1 MERLLQVMATVAML
15 SSARPVLKTR
25 VALRATSL
33 SAAYGWA
40 IATLALWA
48 ATSLVTQALHFAHDG
63 LADQLWYACAVLLVT
78 PFAAA
83 LGARRPGSRV
93 WSWFVVLPAT
103 IVLALPA
110 VTAWNRN
117 WSLGPLQLEPPML
130 AGYALVLLM
139 GAGNYFPTRFG
150 LPALLAAAAG
160 LCVVLT
166 MSTLGSPPP
175 VSTAIARVLASFLL
189 AVATWLAAFKL
200 RYQAAASAPTPLD
213 RLWIDFRDLFG
224 IVWARRIADRIN
236 QRAVQANW
244 PVRLLMSGFVPVDP
258 TRSLALTPQQSEQIE
273 QTLRWL
279 LRRFVDPEWIDER
292 LQRSR
297 QETGIGK
304 L

>member
-1 MERLLQVMATVAML
+1 MERLLQVMATVAIM
-15 SSARPVLKTR
+15 SSARPIPKTR

-33 SAAYGWA
+33 PSAYRWSVAA
-40 IATLALWA
+40 LALW
-48 ATSLVTQALHFAHDG
+48 TVTCLVTEALHFARDG
-63 LADQLWYACAVLLVT
+63 LADQLWYASAVLLVA
-78 PFAAA
+78 PFTAA

-117 WSLGPLQLEPPML
+117 WSLSRLQLEPPMV

-160 LCVVLT
+160 FVVVFT
-166 MSTLGSPPP
+166 MSTLGSGPPLL
-175 VSTAIARVLASFLL
+175 TEIARALATFLL
-189 AVATWLAAFKL
+189 AIAAWLAAFRL
-200 RYQAAASAPTPLD
+200 RYQAAASASTPLD

-236 QRAVQANW
+236 QAAAQANW

-258 TRSLALTPQQSEQIE
+258 ARPLALTPQQSEQIE

-292 LQRSR
+292 LQGCS
-297 QETGIGK
+297 QATDIGK